1 MTRYAVRAANITEI
15 IDLVEADSPQAAI
28 DLAQEQ
34 AGKTFF
40 NPAAISAAKLRI
52 HLDNE
57 DGKHLEGSWYDC
69 VRCGWLPE
77 PEPTQEPE
85 SVDIIASGY
94 EWNCPKDECGALNHE
109 VEVKD
114 WVVCLSCGRGF
125 TTNPPNHAEE

>member
-1 MTRYAVRAANITEI
+1 MTRFAVRVKNITEI
-15 IDLVEADSPQAAI
+15 IDLVEADTPEAAI
-28 DLAQEQ
+28 ELAQER
-34 AGKTFF
+34 AKKTFLD
-40 NPAAISAAKLRI
+40 PAAISAAKLRI

-57 DGKHLEGSWYDC
+57 DGEHLNGSWYDC
-69 VRCGWLPE
+69 VKCGWLPE
-77 PEPTQEPE
+77 QAHEEPE

-114 WVVCLSCGRGF
+114 WVVCLGCGHGF